1 MIEDNM
7 DKLLQIHDDYQDGKI
22 NLDEAIRRSQYSI
35 DLPEEALIEIFKDIK
50 RDNVV
55 KIEG

>member
-7 DKLLQIHDDYQDGKI
+7 DELLQIHDDYQDGKI

>member
-35 DLPEEALIEIFKDIK
+35 DLSEEALIEIFKDIK

>member
-7 DKLLQIHDDYQDGKI
+7 DDLLQIHDDYQDGKI

-35 DLPEEALIEIFKDIK
+35 DLSEEALIEIFKDIK